1 MMRSELMAPT
11 YDDSSEQDWDGNL
24 PSISSTSCK
33 MPSLILVDNSEDQL
47 EAPAAMM
54 FSHVRELDASKTP
67 ASFAKLLSS
76 SLPID

>member
-24 PSISSTSCK
+24 PSISSTSW